1 MGKSVG
7 EADFKQF
14 WAITRGDELKL
25 KELHSAPLF
34 FFVFRVCTAKC
45 LPFCCYLLNGLMLF
59 FIKCGNFR

>member
-25 KELHSAPLF
+25 KELDSAPLF
-34 FFVFRVCTAKC
+34 FFVFRVCTA
-45 LPFCCYLLNGLMLF
+45 
-59 FIKCGNFR
+59 